1 MVLAEARDFHME
13 VAGSLNSGLNEGA
26 FLLLQCPTKKHNAEQ
41 ATVGACNPD
50 PLAGGAHQA
59 HAI

>member
-1 MVLAEARDFHME
+1 ME

-26 FLLLQCPTKKHNAEQ
+26 FLLQCLTKKQNAEQ